1 MTTSPSGTSS
11 LRGEH
16 RPPARLEIEK
26 KTAHDLLS
34 WRRRREGAS
43 TLQNAEIRARVFI
56 LAAPLLAVR
65 APAREVRARAPR
77 EGLADGLPVPELAH
91 AHRDEAVGSHMTKNV
106 EFASLSERQVRD
118 ALEIEHLAHVGVHA
132 RQKGIP

>member
-65 APAREVRARAPR
+65 APAREVGTGPPR
-77 EGLADGLPVPELAH
+77 ERLADGLPVPELAD
-91 AHRDEAVGSHMTKNV
+91 AHRDEAVGSHMREDV
-106 EFASLSERQVRD
+106 ELAALAER
-118 ALEIEHLAHVGVHA
+118 
-132 RQKGIP
+132 